1 MKVLTWQGCLI
12 LAMIL
17 LSSGDQ
23 LLCFAEM
30 RHLQRLLTAINAKLL
45 LLPIYQLWRYVTNA
59 ALKVALLFSC
69 LRHYLSKKDTH
80 THTHFRHALCFII
93 YQTST
98 YWSSQQS
105 SICVFTRAHTQ
116 IYIYASKAV
125 WYTLV
130 TFFFSLK
137 IYPFLIWFF
146 KVLKYPFYAKILS
159 ALL

>member
-98 YWSSQQS
+98 YWSSRQS
-105 SICVFTRAHTQ
+105 SVCVFTHTHTHTCMLAKLFD
-116 IYIYASKAV
+116 IPWWHV
-125 WYTLV
+125 
-130 TFFFSLK
+130 FSLK